1 MHLVWFHRVLI
12 AAAILF
18 FAAFGISRIVAFAT
32 DGTLASLLLGG
43 GSIVAAVALT
53 AYLRRLRRFLRLPDR
68 G

>member
-18 FAAFGISRIVAFAT
+18 FAVFGISRIVAFAA

-53 AYLRRLRRFLRLPDR
+53 AYLRRLRRFLRLPDQ